1 MGVLKPFWA
10 LNDLI
15 FDPKNSILAS
25 FWTGPVSVLLGK
37 ERASGPSYKVMFIC
51 CLFLL
56 FCIVCLFVCLL
67 QAQMTKKLSFLPKKQ
82 LFLASF
88 LTGPVSVLFGKER
101 AFGLSYKVMFLCFL
115 FVLFCIVSLLVLL
128 FKKGLRPHI
137 IVWAAG
143 PQLRAN
149 GPSIWPKARRQVIQS
164 QKVAGAWRSQAP
176 GSF

>member
-1 MGVLKPFWA
+1 LTHKW
-10 LNDLI
+10 
-15 FDPKNSILAS
+15 PKNS
-25 FWTGPVSVLLGK
+25 
-37 ERASGPSYKVMFIC
+37 
-51 CLFLL
+51 LFY
-56 FCIVCLFVCLL
+56 
-67 QAQMTKKLSFLPKKQ
+67 PKTAV
-82 LFLASF
+82 LASF
-88 LTGPVSVLFGKER
+88 LTGHVSVLFGKER
-101 AFGLSYKVMFLCFL
+101 AFGPSYKVMFLCFL